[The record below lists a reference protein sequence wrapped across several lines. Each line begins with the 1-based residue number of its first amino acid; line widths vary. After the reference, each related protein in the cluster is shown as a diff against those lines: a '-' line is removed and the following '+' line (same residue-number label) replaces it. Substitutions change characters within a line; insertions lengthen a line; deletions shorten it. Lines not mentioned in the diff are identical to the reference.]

1 MQFVIGGM
9 KYNTD
14 NMERIAEVKKWY
26 KVDNFFTRAAYP
38 DKEMGRNYDCVLWKS
53 QKGNWLLTHE
63 EDYCVKVGQA
73 ITEEEAKGLLM
84 RYATETYETM
94 FGELPEA

>member
-26 KVDNFFTRAAYP
+26 KVDNIFTRAAYP
-38 DKEMGRNYDCVLWKS
+38 DREVGRNYDCVLWKS
-53 QKGNWLLTHE
+53 KKGN
-63 EDYCVKVGQA
+63 
-73 ITEEEAKGLLM
+73 
-84 RYATETYETM
+84 
-94 FGELPEA
+94 